1 MSTHVDAPPPRD
13 IGKETQDTLASQIA
27 LAPQQLAAYQATA
40 PGYAATD
47 VNILGQSLFG
57 PQFTGNLSDINQ
69 QLSQLAAQQ
78 SAYANTAQ
86 RTANIADVTNLG
98 GQVQG
103 ALQSANQPFYNQLAS
118 FTNLANSP
126 IQQSAQQQQF
136 AQMAGQG
143 FGSFDP
149 SSLYANTNQGAQ
161 QVGTNFSAQQI
172 QAPNS
177 YLGVNAAQGNPL
189 LNYLGQ
195 KSIGSGQSS
204 LLDLANQQAQAQLAL
219 GGQLSPDQ
227 LRAVQQS
234 SRAGFAARGLDAT
247 NASVVDEAL
256 QTQAAQQAMYQQ
268 RLANAQ
274 AIEAQ
279 NQGQQQLQNQLGLGA
294 SSQALGYGQLGLSA
308 QQANQSA
315 YQALNQMGLAAQ
327 QANQG
332 SNLQAQGLGLQAQTA
347 NQSAALQ
354 AQQQQLQAQLA
365 NQNFGLGSYQANV
378 ASQAAQMQALQQSAA
393 MQEQQRLS
401 QLSGS
406 QAALGAQSAAFFDPF
421 QGVLGG
427 QSSNV
432 GNNQQLI
439 GNAGS
444 LTGQSNAATMNMFN
458 PFNTYSQDLYNTNY
472 NGQAAANI
480 ATGNN
485 RAAIIGGSLQAL
497 GNIFGGMG

>member
-13 IGKETQDTLASQIA
+13 IGQETQDTLASQIA

-118 FTNLANSP
+118 FTSLANAP

-161 QVGTNFSAQQI
+161 QVGTGFSSQQVG
-172 QAPNS
+172 APS
-177 YLGVNAAQGNPL
+177 GNPL
-189 LNYLGQ
+189 LGYLGA
-195 KSIGSGQSS
+195 KSIGSGQDP
-204 LLDLANQQAQAQLAL
+204 LLSLANQQAQAQLAL

-279 NQGQQQLQNQLGLGA
+279 NQGQQGLQNQLGLGA

-308 QQANQSA
+308 QQANQGA
-315 YQALNQMGLAAQ
+315 
-327 QANQG
+327 
-332 SNLQAQGLGLQAQTA
+332 NLQAQGYGLQAQTA

-378 ASQAAQMQALQQSAA
+378 ASQAAQMQALQQAAA

-458 PFNTYSQDLYNTNY
+458 PFNAYSQDLYNTNY

-497 GNIFGGMG
+497 GNIFGGTG